1 MIWMERQ
8 IEGLR
13 PPPIRTPTEL
23 FRVARRPR
31 LICVVSNGAHFV
43 RTTPPLQPLM
53 VPRRGLGPQ
62 VLRRTAA
69 QRSSG
74 GLRGWCPLGVRLPC
88 HGPIRSGVLI
98 GLWRMEAWDRGL
110 PRESAAG
117 LDALEVS
124 LQFGDGL
131 GGVGLLGKI
140 VGAGVRASVA
150 GGAEASAGGKDKQ
163 DRPAAEAT
171 VGASESGGA
180 CRHVSYGMGP
190 WNPE

>member
-1 MIWMERQ
+1 V
-8 IEGLR
+8 
-13 PPPIRTPTEL
+13 EL
-23 FRVARRPR
+23 PR
-31 LICVVSNGAHFV
+31 SG
-43 RTTPPLQPLM
+43 
-53 VPRRGLGPQ
+53 
-62 VLRRTAA
+62 VLA
-69 QRSSG
+69 
-74 GLRGWCPLGVRLPC
+74 GLRGWCPRGVRLPC

-110 PRESAAG
+110 PGEAAASF
-117 LDALEVS
+117 DSFEVV
-124 LQFGDGL
+124 LQFGGGFGGL
-131 GGVGLLGKI
+131 GPLLPV

>member
-53 VPRRGLGPQ
+53 VPRRGLIPQ
-62 VLRRTAA
+62 VLRGTAA

-74 GLRGWCPLGVRLPC
+74 GFTRLVSPRGPAALPRPDPLGRAYWV
-88 HGPIRSGVLI
+88 V
-98 GLWRMEAWDRGL
+98 EN
-110 PRESAAG
+110 
-117 LDALEVS
+117 
-124 LQFGDGL
+124 
-131 GGVGLLGKI
+131 GGVGSRF
-140 VGAGVRASVA
+140 AR
-150 GGAEASAGGKDKQ
+150 
-163 DRPAAEAT
+163 
-171 VGASESGGA
+171 
-180 CRHVSYGMGP
+180 
-190 WNPE
+190 